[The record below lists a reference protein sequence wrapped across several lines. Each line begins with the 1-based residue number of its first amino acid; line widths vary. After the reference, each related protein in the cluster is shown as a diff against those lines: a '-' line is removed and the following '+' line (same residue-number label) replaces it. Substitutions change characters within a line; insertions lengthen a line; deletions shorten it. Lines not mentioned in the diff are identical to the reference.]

1 MEKYFKE
8 EKVKH
13 MNVNED
19 SSRLDGSFINVEIIG
34 DFARVSSVARSDWS
48 RFKSKRGSLGGSVS

>member
-13 MNVNED
+13 MNVSED

-34 DFARVSSVARSDWS
+34 DFARVSSVQDLTGVGS
-48 RFKSKRGSLGGSVS
+48 RVKGGAWVAQ